1 VLNIETGFIQSSKM
15 SYILHSLNENLANQI
30 FGLGQWVKNRKHI
43 VSTIDKDLN
52 LMSLRQTHKVDINKV
67 PQDFSFEKASLFISD
82 MDSTLINIECIDEI
96 ADFANLKQA
105 VSQITEAAMQG
116 KLDFSQSLHQRVAL
130 LKGLSLDTLQKVFDE
145 RLQVNQGGEY
155 LIEILKQKKIKTA
168 LVSGGFTFFVD
179 KLQQKLLLDDVL
191 ANQLEVANDKL
202 TGQVAGSV
210 IDAQAKADFLKQLC
224 QKYQIN
230 IKNTIAI
237 GDGANDLLMMAEAGL
252 SIAYH
257 AKESVKQKTDIV
269 IDYGGLDTVLDFF

>member
-1 VLNIETGFIQSSKM
+1 M
-15 SYILHSLNENLANQI
+15 YYILHSSNESLANQI
-30 FGLGQWVKNRKHI
+30 FGLAQWTKNKAHI
-43 VSTIDKDLN
+43 VATIDKDLD
-52 LMSLRQTHKVDINKV
+52 LMSLRQTLKVDINKL
-67 PQDFSFEKASLFISD
+67 PQNFSFEKTGLFISD

-96 ADFANLKQA
+96 ADFANLKKA

-130 LKGLSLDTLQKVFDE
+130 LKDLPLDTLQKVFDK
-145 RLQVNQGGEY
+145 RLQVNDGGED
-155 LIEILKQKKIKTA
+155 LIKTLKQKKIKIA

-179 KLQQKLLLDDVL
+179 KLKQKLLLDDVL
-191 ANQLEVANDKL
+191 ANKLEIVNDKL
-202 TGQVAGSV
+202 TGQVTGKV

-237 GDGANDLLMMAEAGL
+237 GDGANDLLMMERAGL

-257 AKESVKQKTDIV
+257 AKESVKQKADIV
-269 IDYGGLDTVLDFF
+269 IDYGGLDTVLDFFSRNKSIRCNNPF

>member
-1 VLNIETGFIQSSKM
+1 M
-15 SYILHSLNENLANQI
+15 YYILHSSNESLANQI
-30 FGLGQWVKNRKHI
+30 FGLAQWTKNKAHI
-43 VSTIDKDLN
+43 VATIDKDLD
-52 LMSLRQTHKVDINKV
+52 LMSLRQAFKVDINKL
-67 PQDFSFEKASLFISD
+67 PQNFSFKKMGLFISD

-96 ADFANLKQA
+96 ADFANLKKA

-130 LKGLSLDTLQKVFDE
+130 LKDLPLDTLQKVFDK
-145 RLQVNQGGEY
+145 RLQVNDGGED
-155 LIEILKQKKIKTA
+155 LIKTLKQKKIKTA

-179 KLQQKLLLDDVL
+179 KLKQKLLLDDVL
-191 ANQLEVANDKL
+191 ANKLEIVNDKL
-202 TGQVAGSV
+202 TGRVTGKV

-237 GDGANDLLMMAEAGL
+237 GDGANDLLMMERAGL

-257 AKESVKQKTDIV
+257 AKESVKQKADIV
-269 IDYGGLDTVLDFF
+269 IDYGGLDTVLDFFSRNKSIRCNNPF